1 MKKRFTVLTLA
12 ALFLLLM
19 GANLLAQGHVDPAYL
34 MIQSAEHPIT
44 VDGVADEADW
54 QRRFDFL
61 VFKSGY
67 KPGDVEY
74 DVTSHFLVDGHP
86 DYVDTTTTLIKMLHY
101 GTKLYMLI
109 DSDDKYVNKWGN
121 SWEGDG
127 LFMKIKNASGIA
139 YEIKLYFNAAGTDPD
154 IVHEESLT
162 GSSYGVATK
171 KSGTIVNDTTQVD
184 SGYVAE
190 LMIDLE
196 VLGYTEGD
204 TEVEVLF
211 NIFDPDKQTGEAG
224 QEWAIGSYHKSW
236 WGSEWG
242 DAFRTLILADAP
254 LKVAF
259 ATDTDIT
266 LDGKLDEEFWN
277 GAESVTVGKGSN
289 TSSGGYYMQWGHP
302 TNEYTD
308 QSQAVIKFVH
318 KGTDLYIGVESNDES
333 VCKWSPGWEA
343 DGLFLWMTNKGDP
356 RPTDRMEIKAMYF
369 TGGEGDSVE
378 FGFGGVT
385 PAGSAEGAS
394 FEPEGTVTHTETNGP
409 DAGYSIEVVV
419 HTDYFGYS
427 VGDTVLLST
436 VIWDLDYASAD
447 AWTDSTSDYA
457 PNWWGTQWCDIG
469 FEKYYLYRAVVLS
482 PEASAIEADFSLG
495 TVREYRL
502 QQNYPNPFNPTTTIS
517 YNLPVNSNIKIE
529 IFDILGKKVN
539 TIFAG
544 NQAAGSHQ
552 SVWNGRDMVGNLVPS
567 GIYFY
572 RLATPEFT
580 DVKKMMLMK

>member
-19 GANLLAQGHVDPAYL
+19 GTSLLAQGHVDPAYL

-44 VDGVADEADW
+44 VDGVADEIDW

-61 VFKSGY
+61 VFKAGY
-67 KPGDVEY
+67 KPGAVEY
-74 DVTSHFLVDGHP
+74 DVTAHLLVDGHP
-86 DYVDTTTTLIKMLHY
+86 DYVDTTTTLVKMLHY
-101 GTKLYMLI
+101 GTDLYILI
-109 DSDDKYVNKWGN
+109 DSDDKYVNKWGG

-127 LFMKIKNASGIA
+127 LFIKIKDAGGIDR
-139 YEIKLYFNAAGTDPD
+139 EIKLYFNASGTDPD
-154 IVHEESLT
+154 IVHEEHVV
-162 GSSYGVATK
+162 GSSEGVATK
-171 KSGTIVNDTTQVD
+171 KEGTIVNDTTQID
-184 SGYVAE
+184 AGYTAE
-190 LMIDLE
+190 LVIHLD
-196 VLGYTEGD
+196 VLGYTD
-204 TEVEVLF
+204 DVQEVAINM
-211 NIFDPDKQTGEAG
+211 NIFDPDKQTGKAG
-224 QEWAIGSYHKSW
+224 ENGVIGSYHKSW

-242 DAFRTLILADAP
+242 NDRKIRLADPP
-254 LKVAF
+254 LRVAYS
-259 ATDTDIT
+259 TDTGIT
-266 LDGKLDEEFWN
+266 LDGELTEEFWN

-333 VCKWSPGWEA
+333 VCKWTGWEA

-356 RPTDRMEIKAMYF
+356 RPTDRMEIKTMYF
-369 TGGEGDSVE
+369 SANEGDSAVHE
-378 FGFGGVT
+378 ISTAT
-385 PAGSAEGAS
+385 PAGSTDGVS

-427 VGDTVLLST
+427 IGDTVLLST
-436 VIWDLDYASAD
+436 VIYDIDYASAD
-447 AWTDSTSDYA
+447 AYTDSTSDFA
-457 PNWWGTQWCDIG
+457 PNWWGTQWCDVN

-482 PEASAIEADFSLG
+482 PEASAIEADFTLG

-539 TIFAG
+539 IIFAG
-544 NQAAGSHQ
+544 NQTAGSHQ
-552 SVWNGRDMVGNLVPS
+552 AVWNGRDMAGNLVPS

-572 RLATPEFT
+572 RLATPQFNQ
-580 DVKKMMLMK
+580 VKKMMLMK